1 MKRVVKLGSIAATAL
16 LSLSACIV
24 TPAHVS
30 GPRTEY
36 PVVMVAP
43 PPPQVEVVSPPPS
56 PDVFWQ
62 PGYWGW
68 QNERHLWVAGHW
80 ERHRQGAHWVPHR
93 WERDERG
100 GWRMRE
106 GHWRR
111 D

>member
-1 MKRVVKLGSIAATAL
+1 MKRAVNLSLIAATTL

-30 GPRTEY
+30 GPRASY

-43 PPPQVEVVSPPPS
+43 PPPQVEVMPPPPS
-56 PDVFWQ
+56 PEVFWQ

-68 QNERHLWVAGHW
+68 QNDRHVWVAGHW
-80 ERHRQGAHWVPHR
+80 ERHRYGEHWVSHR

-100 GWRMRE
+100 GWRLRE
-106 GHWRR
+106 GYWRR